1 MAIGLFQNQK
11 HVFWI
16 ALLLTI
22 FIFSA
27 GILLGFMIENWR
39 TSNIVSLYQQSELDL
54 LDIRIQND
62 IYSLNKINCQT
73 VVEENIKF
81 ADRVFEE
88 AKLLE
93 KYSESSR
100 LSDTIILQHKKYDLL
115 RTLFWMNAIKLK
127 EKCKA
132 DYHNVV
138 YIYDYQNPSIEIEAK
153 QDVFSK
159 LLQELKDKKGNKIML
174 IPIAGDNNLISVDLL
189 MDLYGIKENDLPVI
203 LIDEKIKI
211 TDIKNVEDIE
221 KYLD

>member
-1 MAIGLFQNQK
+1 MTIELFKNQK
-11 HVFWI
+11 HVFWT

-27 GILLGFMIENWR
+27 GILLGFLIENWR
-39 TSNIVSLYQQSELDL
+39 TSKIASLYQQSELDL

-62 IYSLNKINCQT
+62 IYSLSEIDCTKVI
-73 VVEENIKF
+73 EENINF
-81 ADRVFEE
+81 ADRVFED

-100 LSDTIILQHKKYDLL
+100 LSNSIILQHKKYDLL
-115 RTLFWMNAIKLK
+115 RTSFWINSIKLK
-127 EKCKA
+127 ERCKT

-138 YIYDYQNPSIEIEAK
+138 YIYDYQNPSLETEVK

-174 IPIAGDNNLISVDLL
+174 IPIAGDNNLVSVDTL
-189 MDLYGIKENDLPVI
+189 MNTYGIEEEELPII

-211 TDIKNVEDIE
+211 TNVENIEEIE